1 MKRHIL
7 SMILMGLMIPAIAQ
21 QYNTP
26 TVFHNQWER
35 MQYQCTH
42 PELLPMQ
49 VNGSRSVTD
58 FTQKLDSVV
67 GSDDFDRIRWK
78 DVYTYSEGGKVEIAY
93 TWEEQLWQPSL
104 KTETTVEDDDELA
117 LVSRWRN
124 EAWEPYQRVRYQYLD
139 TPSGRL
145 LEEVLTEASEDTAW
159 VGVNYTVYEYD
170 DQGRILCYTYYNG
183 LNGLGEWR
191 PYNKREYTY
200 NEDGQLVFRLLY
212 NSRNGDWRESQKDTL
227 FYDENQRCV
236 EMMSYRKGGWGPG
249 ANQWMESEK
258 YEITYTADGQVE
270 SETNYTAGWFSSEMT
285 MEGKT
290 GYTFDAQGNLLMKT
304 MSVFNEEDWVVR
316 DVYENIFN
324 PSVNA
329 NEVLGM
335 TELWVANL
343 DNGMGYVLGQ
353 DMPLINGWKSCSIAS
368 SYLDTQF
375 ALYCSGFQSVGEQQV
390 TALKAWA
397 DQGRLTV
404 VSPHPVEISVFDL
417 TGRLVVSRSNETS
430 GTFDLKPGLYLVRG
444 GNEVVKVMVR

>member
-7 SMILMGLMIPAIAQ
+7 SMILLGLMIPAIAQ

-26 TVFHNQWER
+26 KVFHNQWER
-35 MQYQCTH
+35 MQYQCAH
-42 PELLPMQ
+42 PEQIPTMVDL
-49 VNGSRSVTD
+49 SRSEADYTM
-58 FTQKLDSVV
+58 KLDSTI
-67 GSDDFDRIRWK
+67 GSNDFDRTRWK
-78 DVYTYSEGGKVEIAY
+78 NLYTYSENSQVETYYVFENAA
-93 TWEEQLWQPSL
+93 WQPDL
-104 KTETTVEDDDELA
+104 LTETTFGEDADLS

-159 VGVNYTVYEYD
+159 VGINYTVYEYD
-170 DQGRILCYTYYNG
+170 DQGRILSYTYYNG
-183 LNGLGEWR
+183 LNALGEWR

-200 NEDGQLVFRLLY
+200 NEEGLLVFRLLY

-227 FYDENQRCV
+227 YYDANQRCV

-258 YEITYTADGQVE
+258 YEITYTADGQLE
-270 SETNYTAGWFSSEMT
+270 SETYYAAGWFGTGMT
-285 MEGKT
+285 LEGKID
-290 GYTFDAQGNLLMKT
+290 YTFDAKGNLLAKT

-316 DVYENIFN
+316 DVYENVFDA
-324 PSVNA
+324 SVQA
-329 NEVLGM
+329 NQVRGLAEEWATILECGMGNVLG
-335 TELWVANL
+335 L
-343 DNGMGYVLGQ
+343 
-353 DMPLINGWKSCSIAS
+353 DMPLFSGWKSCSIAS
-368 SYLDTQF
+368 SSLDTQF
-375 ALYCSGFQSVGEQQV
+375 THYCSGFQSVGEQQV

-404 VSPHPVEISVFDL
+404 VSPHPVEIAVFDL
-417 TGRLVVSRSNETS
+417 TGRLVASRSNETS